1 MRKYIPNQH
10 GAWAMLIL
18 PFLFGIAS
26 SSGRAIHIPFFI
38 CWLLIYLFS
47 FPLLQWVKT
56 GRRERYIQ
64 PVKLYGLLLLPF
76 AAYML
81 IREPKLLVFA
91 LPLLPLFAV
100 NIYYAKAKNERA
112 LLNDIAAVLAFC
124 LILFP
129 VFYVGGGENWRAA
142 AELFLLSALYFVG
155 TAFYVKTVI
164 RERNNPRFYYMSVL
178 YHVLFAAAGALFFPS
193 LIVPLVIL
201 LLRAALLPKTGI
213 TAKRTGMLEIG
224 FSLMLYVSVLMLY
237 F

>member
-1 MRKYIPNQH
+1 
-10 GAWAMLIL
+10 MLIL
-18 PFLFGIAS
+18 PFLFGIAAS
-26 SSGRAIHIPFFI
+26 AGRVNHIPFFI

-56 GRRERYIQ
+56 GRRERYIK
-64 PVKLYGLLLLPF
+64 PVTLYGLLLLPF
-76 AAYML
+76 AAYL
-81 IREPKLLVFA
+81 LTAEPRLLVFA

-100 NIYYAKAKNERA
+100 NLYYAKTKNERA

-142 AELFLLSALYFVG
+142 TELFLLSALYFVG

-164 RERNNPRFYYMSVL
+164 RERNNTRFFYGSLL
-178 YHVLFAAAGALFFPS
+178 YHLLFVIIGAVLFPS
-193 LIVPLVIL
+193 LLVPLMVL
-201 LLRAALLPKTGI
+201 LVRAAWLPKTGI

-224 FSLMLYVSVLMLY
+224 FSLMLYVCVLVFY